1 MNKRLGYIEVLL
13 KSGLNVK
20 KRDILLISISNAGKE
35 LALEIEKKAK
45 ELGLED
51 IYIFYNDI
59 SSEKNRIADYIE
71 KRAKFLFF
79 TEENKDNLNMRM
91 VNDILNND
99 MGIDYTVAVLPSN
112 NFINED
118 DLYYYSSISE
128 KDAVIEWNKKIST
141 NNKIISKIKN
151 FNLNTLKVENLLDTE
166 LTMRLSS
173 EIAGNSEYGKM
184 RLFPNYKVEIIPE
197 KDSVNGFIAA
207 TIPTTIGTTT
217 VDELRLSIRNGKVI
231 DYDCASNNDEI
242 KKVLDTNFTP
252 VVEAIGLIDKEET
265 TYRKYG
271 RFNNIVLDRTSN
283 PYVLISSY
291 DSINDERNYL
301 YVPIGTGSLKVTGSN
316 ETGKNIYIYEEEGFS
331 KKIMS
336 IKK

>member
-13 KSGLNVK
+13 KNGLNVK
-20 KRDILLISISNAGKE
+20 KRDSLLISIPSAGKE

-51 IYIFYNDI
+51 INIFYNDV
-59 SSEKNRIADYIE
+59 SGEKNKIAEYIE
-71 KRAKFLFF
+71 KHAKFLFF

-99 MGIDYTVAVLPSN
+99 LGIDYTIAVLSSN

-151 FNLNTLKVENLLDTE
+151 FKLNTLKVESLLDTE

-173 EIAGNSEYGKM
+173 QISGNSEYGKM

-197 KDSVNGFIAA
+197 KDSVNGFVTA
-207 TIPTTIGTTT
+207 TIPATIGTTK
-217 VDELRLSIRNGKVI
+217 VEELRLFIKNGKVI
-231 DYDCASNNDEI
+231 DYDCASGNGEI
-242 KKVLDTNFTP
+242 KKALDANFTP
-252 VVEAIGLIDKEET
+252 VVEAIGLIDKDEK
-265 TYRKYG
+265 TYRKYD
-271 RFNNIVLDRTSN
+271 RFNNVVLDRTSS

-331 KKIMS
+331 EKIMS